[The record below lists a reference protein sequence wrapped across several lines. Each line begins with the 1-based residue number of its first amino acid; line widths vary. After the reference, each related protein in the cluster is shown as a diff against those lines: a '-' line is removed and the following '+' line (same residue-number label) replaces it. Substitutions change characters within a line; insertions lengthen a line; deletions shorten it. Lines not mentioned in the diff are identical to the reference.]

1 MTRAPDVFFI
11 WYGCWDSACGNAGA
25 TTTRTILENFTP
37 NVGGTPYSKSTPC
50 TRICSAKRRVAHSCM
65 PAVLSIPDSAKL
77 GKQPQRTL
85 RNGPGVVVSRWPVT
99 KIIGHR
105 LTSLLKSSLCLCRSQ
120 WNHLNDKS
128 LHVHVRRRAF

>member
-50 TRICSAKRRVAHSCM
+50 TRICSANAEWRTPVCRRCCRYLIQQNWINNRKGHCAM
-65 PAVLSIPDSAKL
+65 DQALWSADGL
-77 GKQPQRTL
+77 
-85 RNGPGVVVSRWPVT
+85 
-99 KIIGHR
+99 
-105 LTSLLKSSLCLCRSQ
+105 
-120 WNHLNDKS
+120 
-128 LHVHVRRRAF
+128 